1 MTLGALVTNDVRIL
15 LLEDSRMDAEL
26 LREYLKE
33 HLDSGFELLVVG
45 REKDFVAALST
56 REFDLVLSD
65 FSLPDLDGFKALAHA
80 RALCPRTPFIC
91 ISGCIGEESAV
102 ELLKLG
108 ATDFVLKD
116 RLGRLCHSIDRA
128 LQEVKDGERI
138 QALSFHDDLTGL
150 YNRRFY
156 EEELLRL
163 DTDRNLPLSFIIG
176 DVNGLKLVNDSFGH
190 AAGDSLLRKVA
201 DVMKAV
207 CRADDI
213 VARLSGDEFAILI
226 PHANAGEA
234 ENLIQRL
241 RTRLSSEKIGVLDVS
256 VAFGSATKNRVEEPF
271 QEVFKT
277 AEDQLYRNKLYESH
291 SMQTRT
297 IDLIMRSLF
306 EINPRERMHSTR
318 VSELCARI
326 ATKLDCG
333 NLGGE
338 KIRLAGLMHD
348 IGKVTIQPS
357 VLNKEGKLTHDEW
370 DEVRQHPEVGYRIL
384 GSASEFSEISEYV
397 LEHHERWDGMGYPR
411 GLKGEGISLPARIIA
426 VADAYDAMT
435 TERTYKRVM
444 THEEA
449 LVEIQSYAGL
459 QFDPQVVGAFLET
472 FAAT

>member
-1 MTLGALVTNDVRIL
+1 
-15 LLEDSRMDAEL
+15 MDAEL

-33 HLDSGFELLVVG
+33 HLGSGFVLRVVG
-45 REKDFVAALST
+45 READFVAALTT

-65 FSLPDLDGFKALAHA
+65 FSLPDIDGFQALAHT
-80 RALCPRTPFIC
+80 RSLSPRTPFIC
-91 ISGCIGEESAV
+91 VSGCIGEESAV
-102 ELLKLG
+102 ELLKQG

-116 RLGRLCHSIDRA
+116 RLGRLPHSIDRA
-128 LQEVKDGERI
+128 LQEVVDGARI
-138 QALSFHDDLTGL
+138 HDLSFHDALTGL

-163 DTDRNLPLSFIIG
+163 DTARNLPLSFVIG

-190 AAGDSLLRKVA
+190 AVGDSLLRKVA
-201 DVMKAV
+201 DVLTAV

-226 PHANAGEA
+226 PHADGGEA
-234 ENLIQRL
+234 ESLIQRL
-241 RTRLSSEKIGVLDVS
+241 RNRLSNEKIGVLDVS
-256 VAFGSATKNRVEEPF
+256 VAFGSATKHRVEEPF
-271 QEVFKT
+271 REVFKT

-306 EINPRERMHSTR
+306 EINPREQMHSTR

-326 ATKLDCG
+326 AAKLDCG
-333 NLGGE
+333 NLDGE

-357 VLNKEGKLTHDEW
+357 VLNKEGKLTNDEW
-370 DEVRQHPEVGYRIL
+370 DVVRQHPEVGYRIL

-411 GLKGEGISLPARIIA
+411 GLKGEGISLAARIIA
-426 VADAYDAMT
+426 VADSYDAMT

-444 THEEA
+444 DHEDA
-449 LVEIQSYAGL
+449 LEEIRRFAGV

-472 FAAT
+472 FAPT